1 VPRPRLLCAWL
12 LGAGACVHVDS
23 PLPPP
28 DPPAEH
34 TRCERLHPIAD
45 VAVWGEL
52 NSADPVDLTPIGAD
66 AVMLHLAD
74 PKQGRIGQ
82 LLVDLDDKSTELR
95 AGWATGDERRLYIEP
110 YLNTEDERWR
120 LLVRDRFDSG
130 FVRVAS
136 ETRIANRHPHLA
148 PGSEG
153 WGLTWGRPERRR
165 YRETLMFSVLDA
177 EYRVHDARRVG
188 SGEIHETVAILGLPL
203 GYALAYVESVHRQR
217 RLSVVVLDHEGEIRT
232 RAVVQ
237 EGHGWVG
244 DPRLALTSDGLTV
257 IYTTGDGGD
266 YVRVRERLGLD
277 GQLLAP
283 PQALDLPDHYELTG
297 FVTHRDEIWFA
308 ATEHHCIEHP
318 RWRSCFDPPEAF
330 AVHLAPDATVTS
342 YDLFEVEAEM
352 DLRDDS
358 DWLGDILVASV
369 GDRLVLAWAYDKGY
383 RTLRVAELRC
393 PANADDQVRPA
404 SRMSDQR

>member
-1 VPRPRLLCAWL
+1 LDGVTRPRLLCAWL

-52 NSADPVDLTPIGAD
+52 KSADPVDLTPIGAD
-66 AVMLHLAD
+66 AVMIHLAD

-82 LLVDLDDKSTELR
+82 LLVDLADKSTELR
-95 AGWATGDERRLYIEP
+95 ASWATGDERRLYVEP

-120 LLVRDRFDSG
+120 LLVRDRFDSD

-136 ETRIANRHPHLA
+136 ETRIADRHPHLA
-148 PGSEG
+148 PGSKG
-153 WGLTWGRPERRR
+153 WGWPAAGPATGP
-165 YRETLMFSVLDA
+165 
-177 EYRVHDARRVG
+177 G
-188 SGEIHETVAILGLPL
+188 SPGH
-203 GYALAYVESVHRQR
+203 YAL
-217 RLSVVVLDHEGEIRT
+217 T
-232 RAVVQ
+232 R
-237 EGHGWVG
+237 
-244 DPRLALTSDGLTV
+244 
-257 IYTTGDGGD
+257 
-266 YVRVRERLGLD
+266 
-277 GQLLAP
+277 
-283 PQALDLPDHYELTG
+283 

-308 ATEHHCIEHP
+308 ATERHCSDGP
-318 RWRSCFDPPEAF
+318 RERWCFEPPEAF

-342 YDLFEVEAEM
+342 YDLLEVEAEM
-352 DLRDDS
+352 DFLRDDS

-369 GDRLVLAWAYDKGY
+369 GDRLVLAWAYDKRY

-393 PANADDQVRPA
+393 PANAGLPI
-404 SRMSDQR
+404 

>member
-12 LGAGACVHVDS
+12 LGAGACVRVDS

-34 TRCERLHPIAD
+34 TRCERFYPIAD

-52 NSADPVDLTPIGAD
+52 ASADPVDLTPVGAD
-66 AVMLHLAD
+66 GVMLHLAD
-74 PKQGRIGQ
+74 PNQGLIGQ

-95 AGWATGDERRLYIEP
+95 AGWATGDERRLYMEP

-136 ETRIANRHPHLA
+136 ETVIADRHAHLE

-153 WGLTWGRPERRR
+153 WGLTWLRPERRR
-165 YRETLMFSVLDA
+165 YRETLMFAVLDA

-188 SGEIHETVAILGLPL
+188 SGKIDETMAILGLPL
-203 GYALAYVESVHRQR
+203 GYAIAYVETVHRQR

-232 RAVVQ
+232 RVVVH
-237 EGHGWVG
+237 EGHGLV
-244 DPRLALTSDGLTV
+244 DEPRLALTSDGLTV
-257 IYTTGDGGD
+257 IYTLYDWD
-266 YVRVRERLGLD
+266 RVRVRARLGLD

-283 PQALDLPDHYELTG
+283 PQALDFTG
-297 FVTHRDEIWFA
+297 YYPLSEFVTHRDEIWFV
-308 ATEHHCIEHP
+308 ATERHCIEHA
-318 RWRSCFDPPEAF
+318 RTHFCMDPPEAF
-330 AVHLAPDATVTS
+330 AVHLAPDATITS

-369 GDRLVLAWAYDKGY
+369 GDRLVLAWADDKGY
-383 RTLRVAELRC
+383 QTLRVAELRC
-393 PANADDQVRPA
+393 PANTDDQVRPA
-404 SRMSDQR
+404 SRMSYQR